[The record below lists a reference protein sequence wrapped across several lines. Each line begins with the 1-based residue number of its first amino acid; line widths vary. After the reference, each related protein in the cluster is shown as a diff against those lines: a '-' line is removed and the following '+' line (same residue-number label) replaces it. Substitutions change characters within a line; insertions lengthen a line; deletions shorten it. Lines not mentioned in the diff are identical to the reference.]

1 MEYLYKNISG
11 ATAFK
16 NIKLH
21 VTKNENDIITSTNTR
36 DDLAMK
42 LPSEVLSTIPV
53 YQNWVSSIAIY
64 ASTSVQDMIDA
75 IATSIHFKKELLIS
89 GHSIDSLNMTPLLQ
103 EVYLISHACRL
114 TDNNSELI
122 EHALKQLKQAV
133 HSAFVSIESAI
144 FFASTL
150 FNIVHRS
157 AIAGC
162 VKSRFWIM
170 EGSNATLFSVHA
182 DLSLWINAKSTSFI
196 WSYSDLSFSKRLCC

>member
-1 MEYLYKNISG
+1 MEYFYKNISG
-11 ATAFK
+11 ATEFK

-64 ASTSVQDMIDA
+64 ASTSVQDMVDA

-122 EHALKQLKQAV
+122 EHALKQLRQAV
-133 HSAFVSIESAI
+133 HSAFVSIEFVI

-150 FNIVHRS
+150 FNISSHEMVRQLTS
-157 AIAGC
+157 ISEQEVEAI
-162 VKSRFWIM
+162 K
-170 EGSNATLFSVHA
+170 
-182 DLSLWINAKSTSFI
+182 LSLDFQAR
-196 WSYSDLSFSKRLCC
+196 SKFPV